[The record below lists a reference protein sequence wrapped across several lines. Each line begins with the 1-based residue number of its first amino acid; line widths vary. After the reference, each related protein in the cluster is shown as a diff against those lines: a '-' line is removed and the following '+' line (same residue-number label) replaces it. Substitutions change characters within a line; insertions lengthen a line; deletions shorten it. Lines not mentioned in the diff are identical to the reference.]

1 MADSDALDRALRATE
16 QEHDPLRPR
25 QVLGVRMGFAAAER
39 LAVQPGERERRL
51 LVLVETDGCFA
62 DGVSAATGCT
72 VGHRTLRL
80 MDNGRI
86 AITAVNLETRAA
98 VRLSP
103 RVDVRANAARYT
115 ASEEAHHY
123 YQQLHGYRVMP
134 DHELLSIQPV
144 TLNFDLDVLLGQR
157 GIRVDCA
164 GCGEEVV
171 NGCEV
176 VVASRPLC
184 PACQAPAAAYY
195 VADSL
200 AVWPSAEVGVQG
212 PR

>member
-1 MADSDALDRALRATE
+1 MTDGDALDRALRATE
-16 QEHDPLRPR
+16 LEHDRLCPR

-39 LAVQPGERERRL
+39 LSVQPGNRERRM
-51 LVLVETDGCFA
+51 LVFVETDGCFA
-62 DGVSAATGCT
+62 DGVSASTGCT

-80 MDNGRI
+80 MDYGRV

-103 RVDVRANAARYT
+103 RADVRANAARYT
-115 ASEEAHHY
+115 ASEEARPYH
-123 YQQLHGYRVMP
+123 QQLHGYRVMP

-144 TLNFDLDVLLGQR
+144 TLNFDLDALLGQR

-164 GCGEEVV
+164 ECGEEVM
-171 NGCEV
+171 NGREV

-195 VADSL
+195 VADSV
-200 AVWPSAEVGVQG
+200 AVWPPAEVGVQG